1 MDGDALG
8 TKLFIAKS
16 SDSASDLELPF
27 RTQCGSPEWENGRCR
42 IFRADARYTGKS
54 YFRAYAEELLDEVFD
69 MVHENVPID
78 FVNGLC
84 GIGWGIEYLLCHSLM
99 DGDADE
105 VLEDIDKKLV
115 ERDPLY
121 VRDLSLH
128 TGSAGNSDVCC
139 RPFVPCPYERLPA
152 FPFRIPR
159 TFAKTLGRHF
169 SF

>member
-1 MDGDALG
+1 MEQNFSLLNRLIPHLILNYHFVLNAGL
-8 TKLFIAKS
+8 L
-16 SDSASDLELPF
+16 
-27 RTQCGSPEWENGRCR
+27 NGKMGGVV
-42 IFRADARYTGKS
+42 FFGQYARYTGKS

-105 VLEDIDKKLV
+105 VLEDIDKKII
-115 ERDPLY
+115 ERDPLCKRLVLAY
-121 VRDLSLH
+121 
-128 TGSAGNSDVCC
+128 GSAGNSDVCC